1 MGKLPRILRELSR
14 RRVIRTVA
22 AYIVIV
28 WALSQG
34 AADLFPAF
42 GLPEWSLRAFVIGG
56 VALIPIVALLSWR
69 FNLTP
74 KGLVPDPF
82 GDPGVLA
89 DEDLNAANAQVWAK
103 NRHDARGAGFVT
115 AIWTNRTGG
124 AERQQFFEPFLVGR
138 EPGNDIQLADRRVSR
153 IHAVFYAEDG
163 AWKMRDIGSANG
175 TFLDDRRV
183 AKSELPSSC
192 QLRFHE
198 KGPTVELSIHNS
210 ERTAVTRDAGARVKS
225 G

>member
-1 MGKLPRILRELSR
+1 MGSIPRLLRELGR

-42 GLPEWSLRAFVIGG
+42 DLPEWSLRAFVIGG
-56 VALIPIVALLSWR
+56 VIGIPIVALLSWR

-89 DEDLNAANAQVWAK
+89 DEDLNSTNAHAWAK
-103 NRHDARGAGFVT
+103 NRHDATGAGFVT
-115 AIWTNRTGG
+115 AIWTGRDGS
-124 AERQQFFEPFLVGR
+124 AVRQQFFDPFLIGR
-138 EPGNDIQLADRRVSR
+138 EPGNEIQLADRRVSR
-153 IHAVFYAEDG
+153 IHAVVYAEDRV
-163 AWKMRDIGSANG
+163 WKIRDIGSANG
-175 TFLDDRRV
+175 TFLDDSKV
-183 AKSELPSSC
+183 SKSDLPSSC

-198 KGPTVELSIHNS
+198 KGPTVEMSIHNM
-210 ERTAVTRDAGARVKS
+210 EKTAVTRDAGAQ
-225 G
+225 GEPE

>member
-1 MGKLPRILRELSR
+1 MGKLPRLLRELSR

-22 AYIVIV
+22 AYIVII

-56 VALIPIVALLSWR
+56 VIGIPIVALLSWR
-69 FNLTP
+69 FDLTP

-89 DEDLNAANAQVWAK
+89 DEDLNSSNAHAWAK
-103 NRHDARGAGFVT
+103 NRHDATDAGFVT
-115 AIWTNRTGG
+115 AIWTGRDG
-124 AERQQFFEPFLVGR
+124 AAVRRQFFEPFLIGR
-138 EPGNDIQLADRRVSR
+138 EPGNEIQLADRRVSR
-153 IHAVFYAEDG
+153 IHAVVYAEDKV
-163 AWKMRDIGSANG
+163 WKIRDIDSSNG
-175 TFLDDRRV
+175 TFLEEKKIS
-183 AKSELPSSC
+183 KSDLPSSC

-198 KGPTVELSIHNS
+198 EGPTVEMLIHNM
-210 ERTAVTRDAGARVKS
+210 EKTAVTPEAGAQ
-225 G
+225 